1 MKALRPVLLL
11 AGLLVNLP
19 ASAAQEFIVISDSL
33 AANADTLTVKEGS
46 QWWGRIS
53 KWRIGD
59 YTVVSSKLKSTRI
72 TAKSNLF
79 KTKTVRH
86 STTQFAFVLGNTT
99 TNFATVNAVRHVMDL
114 SSHEMKL
121 SKSVS
126 LGSEELV
133 QASDSCNAVITVNGD
148 TTETWTLLKSSTSA
162 PERGYEAFLTN
173 GERTILLTPVRA
185 MGYEFIEGGQAICA
199 LQTFGGTARGNWR
212 MVWMHRGLDGRV
224 KLILAAAITTV
235 LQVESSATGLEPP
248 KEDEE

>member
-1 MKALRPVLLL
+1 MKALCAALFL
-11 AGLLVNLP
+11 AG
-19 ASAAQEFIVISDSL
+19 
-33 AANADTLTVKEGS
+33 
-46 QWWGRIS
+46 R

-72 TAKSNLF
+72 NTNSNLF

-86 STTQFAFVLGNTT
+86 STTQFTFVLRNTT
-99 TNFATVNAVRHVMDL
+99 TDSATVRAARHVMDR

-126 LGSEELV
+126 LGSEELE
-133 QASDSCNAVITVNGD
+133 QASDSCNAVIIVNGD
-148 TTETWTLLKSSTSA
+148 TTDTWTLLKSSTSA
-162 PERGYEAFLTN
+162 PELGYEAFLTN
-173 GERTILLTPVRA
+173 GERTIFLTPVRSRIHGDSGRRRSFFAGLNPHVIPPA
-185 MGYEFIEGGQAICA
+185 MGYEFVEGGRAICG
-199 LQTFGGTARGNWR
+199 LQTFGGTARGNAR
-212 MVWMHRGLDGRV
+212 LVWMHRGLDARV